1 MNVQESEEHEV
12 LSPRNHAEGLQIPDG
27 PAAMSDSTLSRGDE
41 EGRGEGRNFLHSS
54 GSLPLSVQS
63 GD

>member
-1 MNVQESEEHEV
+1 MNVRESEEHEV
-12 LSPRNHAEGLQIPDG
+12 LSPMNHAEGLRIPDG
-27 PAAMSDSTLSRGDE
+27 PAAMSDSALSRGDE
-41 EGRGEGRNFLHSS
+41 EGLGEGRNFLHSS